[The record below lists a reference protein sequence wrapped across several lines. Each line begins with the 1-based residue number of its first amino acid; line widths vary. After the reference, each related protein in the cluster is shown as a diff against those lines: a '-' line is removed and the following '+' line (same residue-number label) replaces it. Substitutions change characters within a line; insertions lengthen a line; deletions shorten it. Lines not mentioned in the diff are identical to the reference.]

1 MVLAALLSRARGEG
15 TMIVLIGQEHPIEQ
29 MQACATVLA
38 SYGLGDQ
45 RRGTLA
51 VIGPTRM
58 DYPLTISAV
67 TMIGA
72 LRPNTCAVVM
82 TTSDSAQIFF
92 MPSRCFWSCSS
103 VRGLA

>member
-1 MVLAALLSRARGEG
+1 MVLAALLGEARGAG
-15 TMIVLIGQEHPIEQ
+15 TLIVLIGQEHSIRQ

-38 SYGLGDQ
+38 SYGIGTE

-67 TMIGA
+67 KLVA
-72 LRPNTCAVVM
+72 RSL
-82 TTSDSAQIFF
+82 S
-92 MPSRCFWSCSS
+92 
-103 VRGLA
+103 GLLDDLAS